1 MVTRAG
7 VMRSSP
13 TRPWITLVGLAISA
27 GFVWLAVRHLDAGAV
42 TRAWRSANPWPWVP
56 LAVLSYVTGHLV
68 RGARLKFLVRR
79 EAGLPLTTAS
89 NVVIVGYAT
98 NNVLPAR
105 LGELARAGM
114 LAERTGMPLAQSL
127 TVTFIE
133 RTLDGITI
141 LFLLVTSALLTEPA
155 GWVAE
160 LARVAALV
168 FGGAFVLLGVAAALP
183 RLLLSAV
190 SRLSQPLGTKWHDR
204 LLSLANAVVNG
215 TLAVRTPRDAAVIA
229 LTSLGV
235 WLLESAMFVCV
246 LPALGLPL
254 RVDWGL
260 TAMSVTNLGILVPST
275 PGFIG
280 PFHFF
285 CAEAITSQGVAPNV
299 ALAYAVL
306 VHLTFYVPATLWGAS
321 AMLWYG
327 VQVGKTVALA
337 RAARRSPGRASI
349 GGIPV
354 RVIARRD
361 ATPPEAA
368 PSAFD
373 RALTEALLPPEL
385 ARDPGVVGTV
395 SGFLAGQ
402 VAALPA
408 KLRGLYLAGMALFG
422 IWVRARHFGA
432 FQRLPIETRRAAVAS
447 WAFGPLAL
455 GRQLFRAPRSTVLLA
470 AFELPEAAPLLEP
483 RELRHES
490 LGTARSDLVRAGG
503 ESG

>member
-1 MVTRAG
+1 MSLRG
-7 VMRSSP
+7 
-13 TRPWITLVGLAISA
+13 TRPWITLMGVAISA
-27 GFVWLAVRHLDAGAV
+27 GFVWLAVRHLDASAV
-42 TRAWRSANPWPWVP
+42 ARAWQSAKPWPWLP

-68 RGARLKFLVRR
+68 RGARLRFLVRR

-114 LAERTGMPLAQSL
+114 LAERTGMPLSQAL

-133 RTLDGITI
+133 RILDGVTI
-141 LFLLVTSALLTEPA
+141 LFLLVASALLTQPA

-160 LARVAALV
+160 LARVGALV
-168 FGGAFVLLGVAAALP
+168 FGAAFALLGVAAALP

-190 SRLSQPLGTKWHDR
+190 SRLSQPLGAKWHDR
-204 LLSLANAVVNG
+204 LLSLANGVVNG
-215 TLAVRTPRDAAVIA
+215 AAAVRTPRDAAVIA
-229 LTSLGV
+229 LSSLGV

-246 LPALGLPL
+246 LPALGMPL

-285 CAEAITSQGVAPNV
+285 CAAAITSQGVTPNI

-337 RAARRSPGRASI
+337 RAARRSPGEALLSGVR
-349 GGIPV
+349 V

-361 ATPPEAA
+361 AAA
-368 PSAFD
+368 PEPVVSSFD
-373 RALTEALLPPEL
+373 RALTEALLPAEL
-385 ARDPGVVGTV
+385 SNDAGSVRDV
-395 SGFLAGQ
+395 SGFLVGQ
-402 VAALPA
+402 IGALPA
-408 KLRGLYLAGMALFG
+408 KLRGLYLAGMTLFRL
-422 IWVRARHFGA
+422 WVRARYFA
-432 FQRLPIETRRAAVAS
+432 SFERLPIEARRAAVTS
-447 WAFGPLAL
+447 WAAGPFPL
-455 GRQLFRAPRSTVLLA
+455 GRQLFRAPQSTVLLA
-470 AFELPEAAPLLEP
+470 AYELPSAEPLLTP

-490 LGTARSDLVRAGG
+490 AKQARSDLVRAGG

>member
-1 MVTRAG
+1 MLS
-7 VMRSSP
+7 RS
-13 TRPWITLVGLAISA
+13 TRPWITLIGVAISA
-27 GFVWLAVRHLDAGAV
+27 GFVWLAVRHLDASAVAGAWQ
-42 TRAWRSANPWPWVP
+42 RAKPWPWLP
-56 LAVLSYVTGHLV
+56 LAVLAYVSGHLV
-68 RGARLKFLVRR
+68 RGARLRYLVRR
-79 EAGLPLTTAS
+79 EAGLPITTAS

-133 RTLDGITI
+133 RILDGVTI
-141 LFLLVTSALLTEPA
+141 LFLLVASALSTHPA
-155 GWVAE
+155 GWVSE
-160 LARVAALV
+160 LARVGALV
-168 FGGAFVLLGVAAALP
+168 FGAAFMLLGVAAALP

-190 SRLSQPLGTKWHDR
+190 SRVTQPMGAKWHDR
-204 LLSLANAVVNG
+204 LLSLANGIVNG
-215 TLAVRTPRDAAVIA
+215 AAAVRTPRDAAVIA
-229 LTSLGV
+229 LSSLGV
-235 WLLESAMFVCV
+235 WLLESTMFVCV
-246 LPALGLPL
+246 LPAMGLPL

-285 CAEAITSQGVAPNV
+285 CAEAITAQGVAPNI

-306 VHLTFYVPATLWGAS
+306 VHLAFYVPATLWGAG

-327 VQVGKTVALA
+327 VQVGRTVALA
-337 RAARRSPGRASI
+337 RAARRSPGQAEI
-349 GGIPV
+349 AGVQV

-361 ATPPEAA
+361 PAA
-368 PSAFD
+368 GVPAASPFD

-385 ARDPGVVGTV
+385 SGDPASVREV
-395 SGFLAGQ
+395 SEFLAGQ
-402 VAALPA
+402 IGALPA
-408 KLRGLYLAGMALFG
+408 KLRGLYLVGMALFRL
-422 IWVRARHFGA
+422 WVRARHFSG
-432 FQRLPIETRRAAVAS
+432 FERLPIEARRAAVTS
-447 WAFGPLAL
+447 WAAGPLAL
-455 GRQLFRAPRSTVLLA
+455 TRQLFRAPRSTVLLA
-470 AFELPEAAPLLEP
+470 AYELPGAEPLLEP

-490 LGTARSDLVRAGG
+490 ERKARADLVRAGG